1 MLNFS
6 VISLLFWEIVLRRN
20 GMLLLKSRNPL
31 LNVEVTVATVL
42 LFRRVIYS

>member
-1 MLNFS
+1 MLNFC

-20 GMLLLKSRNPL
+20 GMLLLKNSNPI
-31 LNVEVTVATVL
+31 LNVEIAVASLL